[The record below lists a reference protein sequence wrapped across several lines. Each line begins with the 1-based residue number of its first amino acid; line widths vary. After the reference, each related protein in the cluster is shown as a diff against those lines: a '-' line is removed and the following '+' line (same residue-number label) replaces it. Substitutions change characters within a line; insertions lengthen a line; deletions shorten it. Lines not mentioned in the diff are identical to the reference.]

1 MTIYDY
7 ISIFIFIT
15 IGIIMFRKM
24 RKIWSLKKKE
34 EKITLK
40 QKIVSDKF
48 WSQNSFMEK
57 RIEPYTHL
65 APIEKNINE
74 NSAYGTK
81 NMFIESHYE
90 LNISLFER
98 ELTESIVNNA
108 YEKCLNEHNSFI
120 QKGEVPQ
127 FEISAKQEA
136 RDYLL
141 SCLKNG
147 LTKKRQ
153 NE

>member
-1 MTIYDY
+1 MSIYYY
-7 ISIFIFIT
+7 ISKFIFII
-15 IGIIMFRKM
+15 IGIMMFRKI
-24 RKIWSLKKKE
+24 REIWSLKKKE
-34 EKITLK
+34 DKITIK

-48 WSQNSFMEK
+48 LPQNSFMEK
-57 RIEPYTHL
+57 RIEPYTQL

-108 YEKCLNEHNSFI
+108 YKKCLNEHISVI

-136 RDYLL
+136 RDYLIKSL
-141 SCLKNG
+141 ENTIKP
-147 LTKKRQ
+147 
-153 NE
+153 

>member
-1 MTIYDY
+1 MTIYYY
-7 ISIFIFIT
+7 IFKFIFII
-15 IGIIMFRKM
+15 IGIIMFRKI
-24 RKIWSLKKKE
+24 REIWSPKKKE
-34 EKITLK
+34 DKIKLK
-40 QKIVSDKF
+40 SKIVPDKF

-57 RIEPYTHL
+57 RIEPYTQI

-74 NSAYGTK
+74 NTTNGTK

-108 YEKCLNEHNSFI
+108 YKKCLNEHISII

-127 FEISAKQEA
+127 FEISVKQEA
-136 RDYLL
+136 RDYLIKSL
-141 SCLKNG
+141 ENTIKP
-147 LTKKRQ
+147 
-153 NE
+153 